1 MVYCILLGVQQRG
14 CNWDLFCWWLEVELL
29 LDEAAGV

>member
-1 MVYCILLGVQQRG
+1 MVYCIILGVEMG